1 MLNVLMV
8 NFPAEGHV
16 NPTLGITQAF
26 AARGDRVHYITT
38 EKYKNRLEAVGAKVH
53 LHPDLVRTASI
64 DTNTPAGLNAFLN
77 IHIQTSMDILAITQ
91 ELSERIQF
99 DLVFYDRFGAGE
111 LVRDYLNIPGISSSP
126 SFLISNHLMAAN
138 LFRSDAKVPFHPDEQ
153 VTTSLHLM
161 KDRFGVAPKELVQF
175 MNNSGALNVV
185 YTSKYFQPN
194 GEQFGDEHLFIG
206 PSFPERKGGSSFPLD
221 RLQGKKV
228 LYISMGTV
236 LDHTEDFFNTCIEA
250 FSDFEGIVVIAAGE
264 KADFTKINPAPEH
277 FIISPYVPQLEVLRH
292 TDVFITHGGM
302 NSVNEG
308 IHFNVPLVVLPQ
320 DKDQP
325 MVAQRLTELQAGYRI
340 TKDQINA
347 QSLRDAVREVVSNAA
362 YKEGVQ
368 KINESFQQSGGTEE
382 ALIKI
387 DAYLDAYLQNKRA

>member
-26 AARGDRVHYITT
+26 AARGDQVHYITT

-64 DTNTPAGLNAFLN
+64 DTNTPAGLNAFMN

-138 LFRSDAKVPFHPDEQ
+138 LFRSDAKVPFQPDEQ
-153 VTTSLHLM
+153 VTSSLHLM
-161 KDRFGVAPKELVQF
+161 KERFGVAPKDLVQF

-185 YTSKYFQPN
+185 YTSRYFQPN

-206 PSFPERKGGSSFPLD
+206 PSFPERKGENSFPLD
-221 RLQGKKV
+221 SLQGKKV

-277 FIISPYVPQLEVLRH
+277 FIISSYVPQLEVLRH
-292 TDVFITHGGM
+292 SDVFITHGGM

-340 TKDQINA
+340 TKDQINT
-347 QSLRDAVREVVSNAA
+347 QTLRDAVHEVVSNAA

-368 KINESFQQSGGTEE
+368 KINDSFQQSGGTKE
-382 ALIKI
+382 ALAKI
-387 DAYLDAYLQNKRA
+387 DAYLDAYLQHKRA

>member
-1 MLNVLMV
+1 MLNVLMI

-26 AARGDRVHYITT
+26 AARGDQVHYITT

-138 LFRSDAKVPFHPDEQ
+138 LFRSDAKVPFQPDEQ

-161 KDRFGVAPKELVQF
+161 KERFGVAPKEMVQF

-185 YTSKYFQPN
+185 YTSRYFQPN

-206 PSFPERKGGSSFPLD
+206 PSFPERKGENSFPLD
-221 RLQGKKV
+221 RLQDKKV

-292 TDVFITHGGM
+292 SDVFITHGGM

-340 TKDQINA
+340 TKDQINT
-347 QSLRDAVREVVSNAA
+347 QTLRDGVHEVMSNAA

-368 KINESFQQSGGTEE
+368 KINDSFQQSGGTKE
-382 ALIKI
+382 ALAKI
-387 DAYLDAYLQNKRA
+387 DAYLDAYLQHKRA

>member
-1 MLNVLMV
+1 MLHILMV

-16 NPTLGITQAF
+16 NPTIGITQAF
-26 AARGDRVHYITT
+26 AARGDQVHYITT
-38 EKYKNRLEAVGAKVH
+38 EKYKDRLEAVGATVH
-53 LHPDLVRTASI
+53 LHPDLLRAASI
-64 DTNTPAGLNAFLN
+64 NAASPAGLNAFLN
-77 IHIQTSMDILAITQ
+77 IQIQTSLDILEVTQ
-91 ELSERIQF
+91 RLSESIDF
-99 DLVFYDRFGAGE
+99 DFVFYDRFGAGE
-111 LVRDYLNIPGISSSP
+111 LVRDYLNIPGIASSP
-126 SFLISNHLMAAN
+126 SFLISNNQMIVN
-138 LFRSDAKVPFHPDEQ
+138 PFRLDAEVPFQLDEQ
-153 VTTSLHLM
+153 ATTSLHHM
-161 KDRFGVAPKELVQF
+161 KERFGVAPEHVFQF

-185 YTSKYFQPN
+185 YTSRYFQPDADRL
-194 GEQFGDEHLFIG
+194 GEENLFIG
-206 PSFPERKGGSSFPLD
+206 PSFPERKGEHSFPLD
-221 RLQGKKV
+221 VLQNDKV

-236 LDHTEDFFNTCIEA
+236 LDHVEDFFNTCIEA

-292 TDVFITHGGM
+292 SDVFITHGGM

-340 TKDQINA
+340 TKDHINV
-347 QSLRDAVREVVSNAA
+347 QSLREAVREVVSNAA

-368 KINESFQQSGGTEE
+368 KINDSFQQSGGTEE
-382 ALIKI
+382 ALAKI
-387 DAYLDAYLQNKRA
+387 DAYLQNKLA

>member
-26 AARGDRVHYITT
+26 AARGDQVHYITT

-64 DTNTPAGLNAFLN
+64 DTSTPAGLNAFMN
-77 IHIQTSMDILAITQ
+77 IHIQTSMDILAIIQ

-138 LFRSDAKVPFHPDEQ
+138 LFRSDAKVPFQPDEQ

-161 KDRFGVAPKELVQF
+161 KERFGVAPKEMVQF

-206 PSFPERKGGSSFPLD
+206 PSFPERKGENSFPLD
-221 RLQGKKV
+221 RLQDKKV

-292 TDVFITHGGM
+292 SDVFITHGGM

-340 TKDQINA
+340 TKDQINT
-347 QSLRDAVREVVSNAA
+347 QTLRDGVHEVMSNAA

-368 KINESFQQSGGTEE
+368 KINDSFQQSGGTKE
-382 ALIKI
+382 ALAKI
-387 DAYLDAYLQNKRA
+387 DAYLDAYLQHKRA

>member
-26 AARGDRVHYITT
+26 AARGDQVHYITT

-138 LFRSDAKVPFHPDEQ
+138 LFRSDAKVPFQPDEQ
-153 VTTSLHLM
+153 VTSSLHLM
-161 KDRFGVAPKELVQF
+161 KERFGVAPKDLVQF

-206 PSFPERKGGSSFPLD
+206 PSFPERKEENSFPLD

-292 TDVFITHGGM
+292 SDVFITHGGM

-340 TKDQINA
+340 TKDQINT
-347 QSLRDAVREVVSNAA
+347 QTLRDGVHEVMSNAA

-368 KINESFQQSGGTEE
+368 KINDSFQQSGGTKE
-382 ALIKI
+382 ALAKI
-387 DAYLDAYLQNKRA
+387 DAYLDAYLQHKRA

>member
-1 MLNVLMV
+1 MV

-26 AARGDRVHYITT
+26 AARGDQVHYITT

-64 DTNTPAGLNAFLN
+64 DTSTPAGLNAFMN
-77 IHIQTSMDILAITQ
+77 IHIQTSMDILAIIQ

-138 LFRSDAKVPFHPDEQ
+138 LFRSDAKVPFQPDEQ

-161 KDRFGVAPKELVQF
+161 KERFGVAPKEMVQF

-206 PSFPERKGGSSFPLD
+206 PSFPERKGENSFPLD
-221 RLQGKKV
+221 RLQDKKV

-292 TDVFITHGGM
+292 SDVFITHGGM

-340 TKDQINA
+340 TKDQINT
-347 QSLRDAVREVVSNAA
+347 QTLRDGVHEVMSNAA

-368 KINESFQQSGGTEE
+368 KINDSFQQSGGTKE
-382 ALIKI
+382 ALAKI
-387 DAYLDAYLQNKRA
+387 DAYLDAYLQHKRA

>member
-1 MLNVLMV
+1 MLHILMV

-26 AARGDRVHYITT
+26 AARGDQVHYITT
-38 EKYKNRLEAVGAKVH
+38 EKYKDRLQAVGATVH
-53 LHPDLVRTASI
+53 LHPDLIRTASI
-64 DTNTPAGLNAFLN
+64 DTSTPAGLNAFMN
-77 IHIQTSMDILAITQ
+77 IHIQTSMDILAITKQ
-91 ELSERIQF
+91 LSESIDF
-99 DLVFYDRFGAGE
+99 DFVFYDRFGAGE
-111 LVRDYLNIPGISSSP
+111 LVRDYLNIPGIASSP
-126 SFLISNHLMAAN
+126 SFLISKNQMASN
-138 LFRSDAKVPFHPDEQ
+138 LFRSDAKVPFQLNEQ
-153 VTTSLHLM
+153 AATSLELM
-161 KDRFGVAPKELVQF
+161 KERFGVAPESMVQF
-175 MNNSGALNVV
+175 MNNTGALNVV
-185 YTSKYFQPN
+185 YTSRYFQPDAERF
-194 GEQFGDEHLFIG
+194 GEESLFIG
-206 PSFPERKGGSSFPLD
+206 PSFPERKGEHSFPLD

-236 LDHTEDFFNTCIEA
+236 LDHIEDFFNTCIEA

-292 TDVFITHGGM
+292 ADVFITHGGM

-325 MVAQRLTELQAGYRI
+325 LVAQRLTELQAGYRI
-340 TKDQINA
+340 TKDRIHV
-347 QSLRDAVREVVSNAA
+347 QSLREAVHEVMSNAA

-368 KINESFQQSGGTEE
+368 KINDSFQQSGGTEE
-382 ALIKI
+382 ALAKI
-387 DAYLDAYLQNKRA
+387 DAYLQKELA

>member
-1 MLNVLMV
+1 MLHILMV

-26 AARGDRVHYITT
+26 AARGDQVHYITT
-38 EKYKNRLEAVGAKVH
+38 EKYKDRLQAVGATVH
-53 LHPDLVRTASI
+53 LHPDLIRTASI
-64 DTNTPAGLNAFLN
+64 DTSTPAGLNAFMN
-77 IHIQTSMDILAITQ
+77 IHIQTSMDILAITKQ
-91 ELSERIQF
+91 LSESIDF
-99 DLVFYDRFGAGE
+99 DFVFYDRFGAGE

-126 SFLISNHLMAAN
+126 SFLISNHQMAVN
-138 LFRSDAKVPFHPDEQ
+138 LFRPDAKIPFQPSEQ
-153 VTTSLHLM
+153 VTTSLHFM
-161 KDRFGVAPKELVQF
+161 KEKFGVAPKEMVQF

-185 YTSKYFQPN
+185 YTSKYFQPR

-206 PSFPERKGGSSFPLD
+206 PSFPERKGANSFPLD

-340 TKDQINA
+340 TKDRIHV
-347 QSLRDAVREVVSNAA
+347 QSLREAVHEVMSNAA

-368 KINESFQQSGGTEE
+368 KINDSFQQSGGTEE
-382 ALIKI
+382 ALAKI
-387 DAYLDAYLQNKRA
+387 DAYLQKELA

>member
-26 AARGDRVHYITT
+26 AARGDQVHYITT

-138 LFRSDAKVPFHPDEQ
+138 LFRSDAKVPFQPDEQ
-153 VTTSLHLM
+153 VTSSLQLM
-161 KDRFGVAPKELVQF
+161 KERFGVAPKELVQF

-185 YTSKYFQPN
+185 YTSRYFQPN

-206 PSFPERKGGSSFPLD
+206 PSFPERKRENSFPLD

-368 KINESFQQSGGTEE
+368 KINDSFQQSGGTEE
-382 ALIKI
+382 ALTKI

>member
-1 MLNVLMV
+1 MLRVLMV

-16 NPTLGITQAF
+16 NPTIGITQAL
-26 AARGDRVHYITT
+26 AARGDQVHYITT
-38 EKYKNRLEAVGAKVH
+38 EKYKDRLEAVGATVH
-53 LHPDLVRTASI
+53 LHPDLVRNASI
-64 DTNTPAGLNAFLN
+64 NASSPAGLNTFLN
-77 IHIQTSMDILAITQ
+77 IQIQTSLDILEVTQ
-91 ELSERIQF
+91 KLSESINF
-99 DLVFYDRFGAGE
+99 DFVFYDRFGAGE

-126 SFLISNHLMAAN
+126 SFLISNNQMAIN
-138 LFRSDAKVPFHPDEQ
+138 PFRSDAKAPFQLDEHA
-153 VTTSLHLM
+153 TTSLQHM
-161 KDRFGVAPKELVQF
+161 KERFGVAPKHVFQF

-185 YTSKYFQPN
+185 YTSRYFQPD
-194 GEQFGDEHLFIG
+194 GELYRDEHLFIG
-206 PSFPERKGGSSFPLD
+206 PSFPERKGEISFSLD
-221 RLQGKKV
+221 ALQDKKV

-236 LDHTEDFFNTCIEA
+236 LDHVEDFFNTCIEA

-292 TDVFITHGGM
+292 SDVFITHGGM

-340 TKDQINA
+340 TKDQINV
-347 QSLRDAVREVVSNAA
+347 QSLREAVHEVVSNAA

-368 KINESFQQSGGTEE
+368 KIKDSFQQSGGTEE
-382 ALIKI
+382 ALTKI
-387 DAYLDAYLQNKRA
+387 DAYLQKELA

>member
-26 AARGDRVHYITT
+26 AARGDQVHYITT

-64 DTNTPAGLNAFLN
+64 DTNTPVGLNAFLN
-77 IHIQTSMDILAITQ
+77 IHIQTSMDILAIIQ

-99 DLVFYDRFGAGE
+99 DLVYYDRFGAGE

-126 SFLISNHLMAAN
+126 SFLISNHQMAAN
-138 LFRSDAKVPFHPDEQ
+138 LFRSDAKVPFQPDEQ

-161 KDRFGVAPKELVQF
+161 KERFGVAPKEMVQF

-206 PSFPERKGGSSFPLD
+206 PSFPERKGENSFPLD
-221 RLQGKKV
+221 RLQDKKV

-236 LDHTEDFFNTCIEA
+236 LDNTEDFFNICIEA

-292 TDVFITHGGM
+292 SDVFITHGGM

-340 TKDQINA
+340 TKDQINT
-347 QSLRDAVREVVSNAA
+347 QTLRDGVHEVMSNAA

-368 KINESFQQSGGTEE
+368 KINDSFQQSGGTKE
-382 ALIKI
+382 ALAKI
-387 DAYLDAYLQNKRA
+387 DAYLDAYLQHKRA